1 MHIGSNNREDDGVM
15 RRTSVHDVVV
25 VYNVKSGQYL
35 SEVLL
40 QVPQKAAR
48 NPHAVH
54 WLTVARSSRRPS
66 ESSSRSYSVMDGR
79 FSIRITSRGDE
90 FALGVVNFAASTAS
104 RF

>member
-40 QVPQKAAR
+40 QLSQKAER
-48 NPHAVH
+48 DPQ
-54 WLTVARSSRRPS
+54 
-66 ESSSRSYSVMDGR
+66 SVR
-79 FSIRITSRGDE
+79 
-90 FALGVVNFAASTAS
+90 
-104 RF
+104 